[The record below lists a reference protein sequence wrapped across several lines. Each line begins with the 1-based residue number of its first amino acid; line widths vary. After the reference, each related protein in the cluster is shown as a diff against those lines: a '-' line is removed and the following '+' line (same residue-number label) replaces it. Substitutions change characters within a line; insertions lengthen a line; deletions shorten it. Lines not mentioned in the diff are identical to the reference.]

1 MESLTTVLESLDGVP
16 EALHPFYREESGK
29 FVLSLTDPKA
39 HPAFV
44 TLKATADRLD
54 KEAREVRNELE
65 AAKDK
70 LAEVPD
76 DFDADE
82 YARLREKG
90 EADETALEQRITERL
105 KKRHEREL
113 EKANKRGDDAE
124 AQLHTLLVENGLTEA
139 LTKANVA
146 GPLMDA
152 AKALLLRNHKPMI
165 ADGKALID
173 GEEIA
178 DFVKAWAETDG
189 GQHFVASENS
199 GGGGGGNKPG
209 GKRVSAEANPFK
221 VGSTFNM
228 TEQMR
233 ITKEDPQ
240 RAERLKQE
248 AQAA

>member
-1 MESLTTVLESLDGVP
+1 MESLTTVLETLDGVP
-16 EALHPFYREESGK
+16 EALHPFYREEGGK
-29 FVLSLTDPKA
+29 FVLSLGDPKA
-39 HPAFV
+39 HPAFQ
-44 TLKATADRLD
+44 TIKQTADNLD
-54 KEAREVRNELE
+54 RQLREARTELE

-70 LAEVPD
+70 LAEIPD

-82 YARLREKG
+82 YARLREKS
-90 EADETALEQRITERL
+90 EPDETALEQKITERL

-113 EKANKRGDDAE
+113 EKANKRADDAE
-124 AQLHTLLVENGLTEA
+124 GQLHTLLVENGLTEA

-152 AKALLLRNHKPMI
+152 AKALLLRQHKPTI

-199 GGGGGGNKPG
+199 GGGGGGKTPG
-209 GKRVSAEANPFK
+209 AKRTTTEANPFK
-221 VGSTFNM
+221 IGAHYNM

-248 AQAA
+248 ALAA